1 MGPVSNFTN
10 LTTTTIV
17 IIKYKIKNIVFLNIK
32 FSYRTYT
39 ADSDN
44 MNLLTLEMWVGINNN
59 KLKMITCLRKLIKGP
74 PINFSFADN
83 VHI

>member
-10 LTTTTIV
+10 LTTTIIV

-44 MNLLTLEMWVGINNN
+44 MNLLVLEMWVGINNN
-59 KLKMITCLRKLIKGP
+59 KLKMITCLRKLINGP